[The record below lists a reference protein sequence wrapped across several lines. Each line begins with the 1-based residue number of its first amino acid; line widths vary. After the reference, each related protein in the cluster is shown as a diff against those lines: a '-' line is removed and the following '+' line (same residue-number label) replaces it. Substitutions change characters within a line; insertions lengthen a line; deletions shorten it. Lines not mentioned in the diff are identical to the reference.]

1 MGISFIGLIVTSM
14 AIGVYVNNF
23 YDWMTFGIGLI
34 LIGAVN
40 HFDQK
45 E

>member
-14 AIGVYVNNF
+14 AIGIHTNNF
-23 YDWMTFGIGLI
+23 YGWMTFGIGLI

-40 HFDQK
+40 HFGQK